1 MRVLLCRV
9 STECVEKIKRC
20 SALLPVL
27 KSLKEVNLEFLLV
40 DGRTVSTE
48 QPKALVT

>member
-1 MRVLLCRV
+1 MCLLLCRV
-9 STECVEKIKRC
+9 SEACEEKIKRC
-20 SALLPVL
+20 SALVPVL
-27 KSLKEVNLEFLLV
+27 KSLKVVNLEFLLV